1 MNVPEFGKEIR
12 KISWIRPS
20 EISKD
25 PKFMTDK
32 EGDAKQGAFG
42 ESWFIGAIII
52 IATKGD
58 LLEKLFV
65 ETSHFSTYGF
75 VTF

>member
-1 MNVPEFGKEIR
+1 
-12 KISWIRPS
+12 
-20 EISKD
+20 
-25 PKFMTDK
+25 MTDK